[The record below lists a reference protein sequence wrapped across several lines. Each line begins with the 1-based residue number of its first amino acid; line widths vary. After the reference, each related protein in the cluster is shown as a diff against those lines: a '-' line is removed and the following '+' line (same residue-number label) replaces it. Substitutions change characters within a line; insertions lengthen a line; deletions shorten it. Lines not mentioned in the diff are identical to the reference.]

1 MSEDYYYIGEM
12 VCIALL
18 QNGQLPV
25 YIPEE
30 ILQAIFVEDLELPS
44 CVRELKGGMDTLG
57 IPMFGRKFPMLLYLL
72 RPSSIISST
81 SFVLVETR
89 ILRGMFMNEKAIYSK
104 FVKYVRDVSSGRRVV
119 TLGNILEFVTG
130 TSEEP
135 PLGFAKT
142 PQIHFP
148 VAEVKEPMTTDEV
161 IYKH

>member
-1 MSEDYYYIGEM
+1 
-12 VCIALL
+12 
-18 QNGQLPV
+18 
-25 YIPEE
+25 
-30 ILQAIFVEDLELPS
+30 
-44 CVRELKGGMDTLG
+44 
-57 IPMFGRKFPMLLYLL
+57 MF
-72 RPSSIISST
+72 IH
-81 SFVLVETR
+81 ET
-89 ILRGMFMNEKAIYSK
+89 AVYSK

-161 IYKH
+161 IYKY

>member
-1 MSEDYYYIGEM
+1 M
-12 VCIALL
+12 
-18 QNGQLPV
+18 
-25 YIPEE
+25 
-30 ILQAIFVEDLELPS
+30 
-44 CVRELKGGMDTLG
+44 
-57 IPMFGRKFPMLLYLL
+57 
-72 RPSSIISST
+72 
-81 SFVLVETR
+81 
-89 ILRGMFMNEKAIYSK
+89 
-104 FVKYVRDVSSGRRVV
+104 SSGRRVV

>member
-1 MSEDYYYIGEM
+1 
-12 VCIALL
+12 
-18 QNGQLPV
+18 
-25 YIPEE
+25 
-30 ILQAIFVEDLELPS
+30 
-44 CVRELKGGMDTLG
+44 
-57 IPMFGRKFPMLLYLL
+57 MF
-72 RPSSIISST
+72 IH
-81 SFVLVETR
+81 
-89 ILRGMFMNEKAIYSK
+89 EKAIYSK

-161 IYKH
+161 IYKHQVQVWVVFKKFFIQDCKYGR